1 MKQTNMNDYRS
12 LMGGVELPEQIREN
26 VMRAVEQTD
35 EGQRTEAAK
44 TSPHARTAKRS
55 HPLVRGVAVAACAVV
70 LAVGLAFAGN
80 AVPWPSALPADSTIK
95 ASLPTSGN
103 FFTLAA
109 YAAEQGEGK
118 LEQSA
123 TLEFKNFGIGGGWSW
138 GSYDVE
144 TGLSHEDGDSP
155 NSVGDDG
162 TCYAQVG
169 YFLDLTC
176 VGNNIRS
183 VTYSIDG
190 EGVHFTSENRTYG
203 PNDRRPVDFKEQ
215 DSFTIAYGEQAA
227 DKAKIQRKLV
237 AYFPLE
243 GRAIEIW
250 AVLKKD
256 YEKQKEVHDS
266 LAPDGGSAHI
276 SRSEHP
282 ELLSDIELKTLND
295 ELGQIILRRYGEI
308 LSESPLTL
316 TVTYDDGSTETKS
329 YLIAPVEDFE
339 QRYADFCAE
348 SYKNPRALWPTLY
361 TITEIES

>member
-1 MKQTNMNDYRS
+1 MKQTNMDDYRS
-12 LMGGVELPEQIREN
+12 LMGGVELPDRIREN
-26 VMRAVEQTD
+26 VMREVEQAQ
-35 EGQRTEAAK
+35 EGQRAGNAT
-44 TSPHARTAKRS
+44 TSPHTRTAKKS
-55 HPLVRGVAVAACAVV
+55 HPLVRGVAAAACAVV

-80 AVPWPSALPADSTIK
+80 AVFWPNALPSDSTIK

-123 TLEFKNFGIGGGWSW
+123 TLELKNFGIGGGWSW
-138 GSYDVE
+138 GSYDAE

-190 EGVHFTSENRTYG
+190 EGVHFTSENRTYE

-215 DSFTIAYGEQAA
+215 DSFTIAYGEQTA
-227 DKAKIQRKLV
+227 DKTKTQRKLM

-250 AVLKKD
+250 AILKRD
-256 YEKQKEVHDS
+256 YEKQKEVYDS
-266 LAPDGGSAHI
+266 LAPDGGTTQI
-276 SRSEHP
+276 PRSEHP

-295 ELGQIILRRYGEI
+295 ELGQIVLRRYGEI
-308 LSESPLTL
+308 LSKSPLTL
-316 TVTYDDGSTETKS
+316 TVTFDDGSTETKS
-329 YLIAPVEDFE
+329 YIIAPVEDFD
-339 QRYADFCAE
+339 QRYAAFRAE

-361 TITEIES
+361 TITETEA